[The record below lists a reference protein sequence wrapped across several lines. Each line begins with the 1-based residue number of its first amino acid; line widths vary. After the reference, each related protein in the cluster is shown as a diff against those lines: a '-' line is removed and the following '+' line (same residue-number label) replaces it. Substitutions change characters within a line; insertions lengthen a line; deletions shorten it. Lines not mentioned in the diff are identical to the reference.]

1 MAAVGP
7 KRILIDNHLGPYGA
21 RTLSQVDPAAQMA
34 ALRDIGTDA
43 VLLQAKCHW
52 GHAYY
57 DTAIG
62 KRHPAL
68 DCDLIAAQTQAAHE
82 HGVDPA
88 LYYSVR
94 WDEHA
99 YRTHPEWRS
108 HDADGNPQPGPHT
121 RWRWLCL
128 NSPYRDY
135 TYAMLDELLAN
146 YTFSR
151 LFLDIVHYRMLCY
164 CEHCQDAWQEHL
176 DEPFPPTPPVSRG
189 SSPPS
194 RRRHAARGRRGRLA
208 REHRARLAAFG
219 NHVVETYLAGV
230 KERIQASGKDI
241 QLTHNA
247 YWPFTHDD
255 YLFGESDATG
265 ANFFAPALQTHRLR
279 AFAKERPVEIAFCW
293 DNVMYAG
300 VSESHLT
307 FQAASALAAGA
318 DATMIWGAPDTRTGF
333 FGQPVLDKVATTFRK
348 IGPLAEER
356 ASATEYADVGLLF
369 SEKQVALGNVPA
381 VAGLSRDTAGA
392 YKYLAE
398 QHFPFR
404 LICEDVLEADDLAG
418 LRAIIVAHPGDLR
431 PESITLLREFAE
443 NGGRMLVTGANNLQ
457 RDLGIILADRQDHRG
472 ARQDGWYIHAPEA
485 WQIPDWELACS
496 LGHWPL
502 RNFPGFGE
510 LAYSLK
516 PVVEPHGEVWDSH
529 GTRWG
534 TETGMPAVVFG
545 RFGVGQIAYCNHE
558 PFAEYMLRG
567 ARAFGRM
574 VMRILLFIGYAAELR
589 LQGVPNVEAAYTKD
603 GNVIK
608 VFLVNCP
615 VTRPLGEGAGRGRRA
630 GAWVDVAEAV
640 PLADVTIKS
649 ALEVRTASA
658 ASGEAVHVR
667 QQGKH
672 TFVTLAK
679 LSEVDVVTLEI
690 DPQAGA

>member
-1 MAAVGP
+1 MAAAGP

-21 RTLSQVDPAAQMA
+21 HTLSQVDPVAQMS
-34 ALRDIGTDA
+34 ALRDIGADA

-57 DTAIG
+57 DTAVG

-68 DCDLIAAQTQAAHE
+68 EFDLIAAQTDAARR
-82 HGVDPA
+82 HGIDPA

-99 YRTHPEWRS
+99 YRSHPEWRS
-108 HDADGNPQPGPHT
+108 HDAEGNPQPGPHT

-135 TYAMLDELLAN
+135 TYAMLAELLAKH
-146 YTFSR
+146 TFSR

-164 CEHCQDAWQEHL
+164 CEHCRAAWQEYFG
-176 DEPFPPTPPVSRG
+176 EPFPSVPTFPRG
-189 SSPPS
+189 SRQRGRSRQAWRWH
-194 RRRHAARGRRGRLA
+194 RRRFGP
-208 REHRARLAAFG
+208 EHRARLAEFG

-230 KERIQASGKDI
+230 KERIRASGKDV

-247 YWPFTHDD
+247 FWPHTHDD
-255 YLFGESDATG
+255 YLFAESDATG
-265 ANFFAPALQTHRLR
+265 ANFFQPAQQTHRLR
-279 AFAKERPVEIAFCW
+279 ALAKSRPVEIAFCW

-300 VSESHLT
+300 VSETQLT
-307 FQAASALAAGA
+307 CQAASALIAGA
-318 DATMIWGAPDTRTGF
+318 DATMIWGAPDVRTGF
-333 FGQPVLDKVATTFRK
+333 FEKPVLDKVATTFRK

-356 ASATEYADVGLLF
+356 AHATQYADIGLLF
-369 SEKQVALGNVPA
+369 SEEQVSLGTVPTES
-381 VAGLSRDTAGA
+381 GFSRDTAGA
-392 YKYLAE
+392 YKYLSE

-404 LICEDVLEADDLAG
+404 LVCDDLLEANDLAG
-418 LRAIIVAHPGDLR
+418 LKAVIVANPGDLR
-431 PESITLLREFAE
+431 PESITLLREFVE

-457 RDLGIILADRQDHRG
+457 RDLGIILAERRNHRG
-472 ARQDGWYIHAPEA
+472 ARQDGWYIHAPES

-516 PVVEPHGEVWDSH
+516 PIVEPHDEVWDSH
-529 GTRWG
+529 GTRWS

-545 RFGVGQIAYCNHE
+545 RFGAGQIAYCNHE
-558 PFAEYMLRG
+558 PFAEYMQRG

-574 VMRILLFIGYAAELR
+574 VMRILMFIGYAAELR
-589 LQGVPNVEAAYTKD
+589 VQGVPNVEAAYTKD
-603 GNVIK
+603 GNVLK

-615 VTRPLGEGAGRGRRA
+615 VTRPLGGGAGRGRRA
-630 GAWVDVAEAV
+630 GAWVDAPEAA

-649 ALEVRTASA
+649 ALAVQSASA
-658 ASGEAVHVR
+658 ASGETVHVR
-667 QQGKH
+667 RSSKH
-672 TFVTLAK
+672 TFVTLSR
-679 LSEVDVVTLEI
+679 LSETDIVSLEI
-690 DPQAGA
+690 AE